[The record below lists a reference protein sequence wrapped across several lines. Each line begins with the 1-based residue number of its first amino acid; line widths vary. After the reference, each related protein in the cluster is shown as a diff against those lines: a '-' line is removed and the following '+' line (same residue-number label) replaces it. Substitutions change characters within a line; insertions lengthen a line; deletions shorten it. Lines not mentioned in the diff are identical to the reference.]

1 MEKYNVLIAVLVS
14 ALGIMSVVMPFV
26 IEFLKN
32 MITEKKVISIFGVLE
47 RFCACVSA
55 IGGVVVYVAIY
66 ILLPATFI
74 GINIPQIIVI
84 GIFFVGACAI
94 ASQIGYDKIIKW
106 IINKK

>member
-1 MEKYNVLIAVLVS
+1 MDKYNVLIAVLVS

-32 MITEKKVISIFGVLE
+32 MITEAKVITIFGVLE
-47 RFCACVSA
+47 RFCAFVSA

-66 ILLPATFI
+66 ILLPETFT
-74 GINIPQIIVI
+74 GVNIAQIIMI
-84 GIFFVGACAI
+84 GIFFTGACAV

-106 IINKK
+106 IIKK